1 MMDGLIAELDKEMTE
16 AEAEEKDAQE
26 DYEKFM
32 ADSTAKRAE
41 DSKTLTDKNSA
52 KAEAETQLQA
62 SKDAHKGAK
71 DDLLAINEYI
81 HTLHGDCDFL
91 LDNYDLRK
99 EARTGEIEALKKAK
113 AVLSGAN
120 FSLLQTADAMRA
132 DVHPHN

>member
-1 MMDGLIAELDKEMTE
+1 MTE
-16 AEAEEKDAQE
+16 AQAEEKDTQE

-32 ADSTAKRAE
+32 SDSSAKRAE

-52 KAEAETQLQA
+52 KAEAEAQLQA
-62 SKDAHKGAK
+62 SKDAHKDAK

-99 EARTGEIEALKKAK
+99 EARAGEIEALKKAK
-113 AVLSGAN
+113 AVLSGA
-120 FSLLQTADAMRA
+120 
-132 DVHPHN
+132 